1 MDNPSF
7 SEFLSH
13 HVSGPVQKLAI
24 DAGFTCP
31 NRDGRVGRGGC
42 SYCNNYSYSPQYCDP
57 HLSVTEQIQQ
67 GKDFFSHKT
76 KSDTRYLA
84 YFQSYSNTYASL
96 ERLRQLY
103 EEALNVQDV
112 VGLVIATRP
121 DCVEVDVLDYLAVLN
136 KEAFVH
142 IELGVESTYD
152 DVLKRINRGHDFAC
166 AQRTIR
172 AIAERGLTIG
182 VHLIMGL
189 PTVTQERDVEQADR
203 INELPIDVLKLHQ
216 LQILR
221 GTVMAQDFIHHQA
234 DYSLMTA
241 EGYAQLVARFLKRLK
256 SSVALERYV
265 SESPSELL
273 IAPRWGIKP
282 QKVEMLVNKYL
293 TEIC

>member
-42 SYCNNYSYSPQYCDP
+42 SYCNNYSYSSQYCDP
-57 HLSVTEQIQQ
+57 HLSVTEQIQRR
-67 GKDFFSHKT
+67 KEFFSHKA
-76 KSDTRYLA
+76 KSNTHYLA

-121 DCVEVDVLDYLAVLN
+121 DCVEVDVLNYLAVLN

-189 PTVTQERDVEQADR
+189 PAVTQERDVEQADR

-256 SSVALERYV
+256 PSVALERYV

-282 QKVEMLVNKYL
+282 KKVEMLVNKYL

>member
-42 SYCNNYSYSPQYCDP
+42 SYCNNYSYSPQYCDL
-57 HLSVTEQIQQ
+57 HLSVAEQIQR
-67 GKDFFSHKT
+67 GKEFFSHKT
-76 KSDTRYLA
+76 KSNTHYLA

-152 DVLKRINRGHDFAC
+152 DVLKRINRGHDFTC

-256 SSVALERYV
+256 PSVALERYV

>member
-1 MDNPSF
+1 M
-7 SEFLSH
+7 
-13 HVSGPVQKLAI
+13 
-24 DAGFTCP
+24 
-31 NRDGRVGRGGC
+31 
-42 SYCNNYSYSPQYCDP
+42 
-57 HLSVTEQIQQ
+57 
-67 GKDFFSHKT
+67 
-76 KSDTRYLA
+76 
-84 YFQSYSNTYASL
+84 
-96 ERLRQLY
+96 
-103 EEALNVQDV
+103 
-112 VGLVIATRP
+112 
-121 DCVEVDVLDYLAVLN
+121 
-136 KEAFVH
+136 
-142 IELGVESTYD
+142 
-152 DVLKRINRGHDFAC
+152 LKRINRGHDFAC
-166 AQRTIR
+166 AQRSIR
-172 AIAERGLTIG
+172 VIAERGLTIG
-182 VHLIMGL
+182 VHLILGL

-256 SSVALERYV
+256 PSVALERYV

>member
-57 HLSVTEQIQQ
+57 HLSVTEQIQR
-67 GKDFFSHKT
+67 GKEFFSHKA
-76 KSDTRYLA
+76 KSNTYYLA

-172 AIAERGLTIG
+172 AIAECGLTIG

-256 SSVALERYV
+256 PSVALERYV

-282 QKVEMLVNKYL
+282 KKVEMLVNKYL

>member
-57 HLSVTEQIQQ
+57 HLSVTEQIQR
-67 GKDFFSHKT
+67 GKNFFSHKA
-76 KSDTRYLA
+76 KSNTHYLA

-103 EEALNVQDV
+103 EEALSVQDV
-112 VGLVIATRP
+112 EGLVIATRP
-121 DCVEVDVLDYLAVLN
+121 DCVEIDVLDYLAALN

-182 VHLIMGL
+182 VHLILGL
-189 PTVTQERDVEQADR
+189 PTVTQDRDVEQADR
-203 INELPIDVLKLHQ
+203 INELPVDVLKLHQ

-265 SESPSELL
+265 SESPSKLL
-273 IAPRWGIKP
+273 IAPCWGIKP